1 MSIESVTPTIIR
13 VNLLDWRAK
22 RREQRKKQFAAILGG
37 AALAGG
43 VVTLAVVAVFQ
54 TQLTHQNERNDLLR
68 NEIRQME
75 VKIKEI
81 KDLEKVR
88 QDLVARTEVIEK
100 LQHSRAETVHFFD
113 DLAST
118 VPDGVYLTGVTQ
130 RGTDAQ
136 IDGVAES
143 NGRVSTY
150 IRNLEAAAWL
160 HDPRLVFIRAA
171 NRDNRRLSEF
181 SIRARVGA
189 VKAASSEEA
198 FE

>member
-1 MSIESVTPTIIR
+1 MAPKIIR

-22 RREQRKKQFAAILGG
+22 RRERRKKQFAATLG
-37 AALAGG
+37 AAVLAGAA
-43 VVTLAVVAVFQ
+43 VTLAIVLAFQ
-54 TQLTHQNERNDLLR
+54 AQLNQQDERNEMLR
-68 NEIRQME
+68 KEIKAME

-88 QDLVARTEVIEK
+88 EDLVARTEVIEK

-118 VPDGVYLTGVTQ
+118 VPDGVYLTRITQ

-150 IRNLEAAAWL
+150 IRQLEAAQWL
-160 HDPRLVFIRAA
+160 HNPRLVFIRAA
-171 NRDNRRLSEF
+171 NRDNRRMSEF
-181 SIRARVGA
+181 SIRARVGEA
-189 VKAASSEEA
+189 KAPRSEEA
-198 FE
+198 FD